1 MLQHKTT
8 LHRQSDPSV
17 DVRDIGSMVFD
28 LYRDKVIDSYQA
40 REILIAMGFATVWDT
55 RDGSLVTFR

>member
-17 DVRDIGSMVFD
+17 DVRDIGSMIFE
-28 LYRDKVIDSYQA
+28 LYRDKVIDSY
-40 REILIAMGFATVWDT
+40 
-55 RDGSLVTFR
+55 

>member
-40 REILIAMGFATVWDT
+40 REILIAMGFATV
-55 RDGSLVTFR
+55 